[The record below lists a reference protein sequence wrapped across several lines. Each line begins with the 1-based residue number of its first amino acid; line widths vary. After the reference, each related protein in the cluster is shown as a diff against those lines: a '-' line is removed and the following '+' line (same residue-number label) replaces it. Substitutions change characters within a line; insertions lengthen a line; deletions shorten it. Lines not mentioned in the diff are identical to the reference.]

1 MRYMYGAIGFIVV
14 VVVVFASL
22 VALQR
27 ALG

>member
-14 VVVVFASL
+14 VVVAFAFL